1 MKKKMSEKRHIR
13 MTSRWEI
20 NR

>member
-1 MKKKMSEKRHIR
+1 MSEKRHIR